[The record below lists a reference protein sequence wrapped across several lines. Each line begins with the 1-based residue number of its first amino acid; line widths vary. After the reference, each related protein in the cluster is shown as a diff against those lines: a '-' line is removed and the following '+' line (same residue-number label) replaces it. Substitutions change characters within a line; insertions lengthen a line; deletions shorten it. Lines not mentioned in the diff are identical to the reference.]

1 MSLNRRWQAANQS
14 SSLPLIL
21 SVARRLPLW
30 RKLPSPDVQR
40 PLSER
45 PRVDFLA
52 RMDLNMDC
60 QQANRLLPMEIVP
73 AALPKRIAR
82 AIVRGCGLL
91 CGIACCLVEYLLRRL
106 HGKLSEQARIEV
118 LHRWSRWTLPRM
130 AIRVEV
136 AGSPAGAGLIASN
149 HLSYLDILVYSAI
162 APCAFVAKREV
173 RAWPAVGWIATLAG
187 TIYVDRSRRSETHTI
202 QPEIQSALAAGLR
215 LFLFPEGTSS
225 NGSCVLPF
233 HSSLF
238 QPAVDLQV
246 PVSAASIEY
255 TIPDGIAGTEACYF
269 GTMKLFPHLMNL
281 LGKHSITAKVNFSPD
296 SFLFSD
302 RKQAS
307 LTMHQ
312 EVERLRFSRAE
323 VTQ

>member
-1 MSLNRRWQAANQS
+1 MS
-14 SSLPLIL
+14 
-21 SVARRLPLW
+21 
-30 RKLPSPDVQR
+30 
-40 PLSER
+40 
-45 PRVDFLA
+45 
-52 RMDLNMDC
+52 
-60 QQANRLLPMEIVP
+60 MEIAP

-82 AIVRGCGLL
+82 VLVRGGGLL
-91 CGIACCLVEYLLRRL
+91 CAIVCCLAEYLLRRL
-106 HGKLSEQARIEV
+106 GGRLSEKTRIEV
-118 LHRWSRWTLPRM
+118 LHRWSRRGLRLSG
-130 AIRVEV
+130 IHVEV
-136 AGSPAGAGLIASN
+136 TGSPAAAGLIAGN
-149 HLSYLDILVYSAI
+149 HLSYLDIIVYSAI
-162 APCAFVAKREV
+162 APCAFIAKREV

-225 NGSCVLPF
+225 DGSCVLPF

-246 PVSAASIEY
+246 PVSAATIEY
-255 TIPDGIAGTEACYF
+255 AIPDGVAAAEACYF
-269 GTMKLFPHLMNL
+269 GTMKLLPHLINL
-281 LGKHSITAKVNFSPD
+281 LSKHSVVARVTFSSN
-296 SFLFSD
+296 SFLFAD

-307 LTMHQ
+307 LKMHE

>member
-1 MSLNRRWQAANQS
+1 MQQG
-14 SSLPLIL
+14 
-21 SVARRLPLW
+21 
-30 RKLPSPDVQR
+30 

-52 RMDLNMDC
+52 RLELTMDC
-60 QQANRLLPMEIVP
+60 RQASIFLTMEIAP
-73 AALPKRIAR
+73 AKLLKRIAR
-82 AIVRGCGLL
+82 VIVRGCGLFW
-91 CGIACCLVEYLLRRL
+91 GIVCCLGEYSLRRL
-106 HGKLSEQARIEV
+106 GGSLREQTRIEV
-118 LHRWSRWTLPRM
+118 T
-130 AIRVEV
+130 
-136 AGSPAGAGLIASN
+136 GSPAAAGLIASN

-202 QPEIQSALAAGLR
+202 QPEIQSALAHGLR

-225 NGSCVLPF
+225 DGSRVLPF

-255 TIPDGIAGTEACYF
+255 AIPDGVAGAEACYF
-269 GTMKLFPHLMNL
+269 GTMKLFPHLLNL
-281 LGKHSITAKVNFSPD
+281 LGKHSVNARVNFSSN
-296 SFLFSD
+296 SFLFID

-307 LTMHQ
+307 LKMHE
-312 EVERLRFSRAE
+312 EVERLRFSNVE
-323 VTQ
+323 VSQ

>member
-1 MSLNRRWQAANQS
+1 
-14 SSLPLIL
+14 
-21 SVARRLPLW
+21 
-30 RKLPSPDVQR
+30 
-40 PLSER
+40 
-45 PRVDFLA
+45 
-52 RMDLNMDC
+52 MDC
-60 QQANRLLPMEIVP
+60 QQASILSMEIVP

-82 AIVRGCGLL
+82 VIVRGCGLL
-91 CGIACCLVEYLLRRL
+91 CGIVCCLAEYLLRRL
-106 HGKLSEQARIEV
+106 RGKLSEQTRIGV
-118 LHRWSRWTLPRM
+118 LHRWSKWTLPRM
-130 AIRVEV
+130 GIRVEV

-225 NGSCVLPF
+225 DGSCVLPF

-246 PVSAASIEY
+246 PVSLRASNM
-255 TIPDGIAGTEACYF
+255 PFLMALPPL
-269 GTMKLFPHLMNL
+269 KLATL
-281 LGKHSITAKVNFSPD
+281 A
-296 SFLFSD
+296 
-302 RKQAS
+302 Q
-307 LTMHQ
+307 
-312 EVERLRFSRAE
+312 
-323 VTQ
+323 